1 MPNRQRKI
9 IFSSPYQKIIIM
21 HLNIHKLIGKELKK
35 KFKKEEKT
43 NLHLIQKTLKEHVQF
58 DLLRLDEYGGLF
70 YIYLY

>member
-1 MPNRQRKI
+1 
-9 IFSSPYQKIIIM
+9 M